1 MIEHKNPNFQTDLH
15 GDSAS
20 SLKSISTSIL
30 QFQISKITNVD
41 LVRCKGIYT
50 HTCRYEQRENEI
62 NSILLDSIDNNTIQ
76 NTWMHDT
83 NACDISDF

>member
-1 MIEHKNPNFQTDLH
+1 MIEHMNPNIQTDLH

-20 SLKSISTSIL
+20 SLKSVSTSIL

-50 HTCRYEQRENEI
+50 HTDVDMNRGKK
-62 NSILLDSIDNNTIQ
+62 NTVEF
-76 NTWMHDT
+76 N
-83 NACDISDF
+83 